1 MNLSGANPEGAA
13 LGRLAVTVGI
23 LVGVAL
29 VVSRGVSAVPI
40 NYALAAAA
48 AVALFILVFIRT
60 DFGLEILLLSMLL
73 SPEVILGGK
82 GGIAEQRE
90 VSLRLDD
97 FVIVIIAF
105 TWFAKNAVHK
115 ELGLVSK
122 TPLNRPIAAYMSA
135 CALTTAWGMAFGK
148 VGFLSGAFYLLKYL
162 EYFFVYYITVNN
174 VRTQAQAR
182 RLVVI
187 ALLTAAVVSAI
198 GIGQIPSGQ
207 RVSAPFEGES
217 GEPNTLGGYLVLMMA
232 IAAGL
237 ATETKR
243 TRVRLAGIGL
253 VVLML
258 IPFAYTLSR
267 ASYLAMIPATLLFVG
282 VSSKRALL
290 VPTVVFGL
298 LLVPYFAPKVV
309 VERVQYTFKTQIGQ
323 PTVRIGQA
331 GFDPSTSERLL
342 SFKEALQ
349 AWTTRP
355 ILGFGITGFRFM
367 DAQYPRTL
375 VETGV
380 VGFLA
385 FMWMIVSVFQLA
397 VARYRTTRD
406 PYWRGLALGFLAGFV
421 GLLFH
426 AIGSNSFI
434 IIRIMEPFWFFT
446 GLIVLMPELE
456 HLPAP
461 PRVERPRPAVRRF
474 VPVRPSGPIRP
485 SGLPARGSIRP

>member
-1 MNLSGANPEGAA
+1 VNQSGTSPESTA
-13 LGRLAVTVGI
+13 LGRLVVAFGI
-23 LVGVAL
+23 LIAL
-29 VVSRGVSAVPI
+29 ALLVSRGISAVPV
-40 NYALAAAA
+40 NLALAAAA
-48 AVALFILVFIRT
+48 GGAVFVLVFIRT

-82 GGIAEQRE
+82 GGVAEQRE
-90 VSLRLDD
+90 VSIRIDD
-97 FVIVIIAF
+97 FIILIIAF
-105 TWFAKNAVHK
+105 TWFAKNAVYK

-122 TPLNRPIAAYMSA
+122 TPLNRPIAAYMGA
-135 CALTTAWGMAFGK
+135 CALTTAWGMAFGH
-148 VGFLSGAFYLLKYL
+148 VGPLSGVFYLLKYL

-174 VRTQAQAR
+174 VRTPNQAR
-182 RLVVI
+182 RLVVV
-187 ALLTAAVVSAI
+187 ALLTAAIVSVI

-232 IAAGL
+232 ITAGL

-243 TRVRLAGIGL
+243 ARVRLVGIGL
-253 VVLML
+253 VALML

-282 VSSKRALL
+282 VSSKRAFL
-290 VPTVVFGL
+290 VPTVVIGL

-309 VERVQYTFKTQIGQ
+309 VERVQYTFKTQVGQ
-323 PTVRIGQA
+323 PTVRLGQA

-342 SFKEALQ
+342 SFKEAIG

-385 FMWMIVSVFQLA
+385 FAWMIVSVFRLA
-397 VARYRTTRD
+397 LGRYRSARD
-406 PYWRGLALGFLAGFV
+406 PYWRGLALGYLAGFV

-426 AIGSNSFI
+426 AIGSNTFI
-434 IIRIMEPFWFFT
+434 IIRVMEPFWFFT
-446 GLIVLMPELE
+446 GLLVLLPELE
-456 HLPAP
+456 SAPAHH
-461 PRVERPRPAVRRF
+461 VEAPRPPARPF
-474 VPVRPSGPIRP
+474 VPVRPATPLRQSRVSQRRLG
-485 SGLPARGSIRP
+485 